1 MKYEFY
7 NKGSNKTIEFNTDS
21 KYTFIYGPN
30 GSGKTTFSRTYM
42 NKKINNTLYKVFNE
56 EYINKNVYVTD
67 KDGSKQNSDSKK
79 GLNKLF
85 IGNNVL
91 KYSNFLTKVRQTK
104 NEFLSTNPNILKS
117 NLNEKFIL
125 NVDQILEEDEEYKRI
140 KEPFIKTLL
149 TDEYINKK
157 YEQLKNEID
166 INNICIS
173 PKNILNK
180 RYVKLYELEYKNT
193 YNINLIKT
201 EILEFLRH
209 QNRNLLKSYNN
220 EINKFHKQMLSSID
234 NIDNDTIETMKKYK
248 ETLEKESEK
257 FSIIKKIE
265 EKNEKYLSDRIRE
278 KDIEIDLLK
287 KWIDEGYR
295 YHKAIDFSDCLYCHN
310 SEFNTVLADEYK
322 IKNENEYN
330 ITIIKMKKFIE
341 EKFKIIFDIINNHK
355 LIKDFYEKVNRKEEQ
370 QLIQVLFISL
380 NSIIDIM
387 NDIYNTKKFNNNII
401 NEVEKLYEFI
411 CKEIKEKIKYEE
423 LDSKNEKEFEFGE
436 TLKLLYNITDF
447 KRALKKE
454 VLCLN
459 IAKLEEK
466 IKQRL
471 QNIQN
476 EEIIKVG
483 DYLQFYQEVF
493 RTKYEISNVKSNI
506 STGQN
511 VDAMLEIK
519 FKNNRKLNEI
529 STGEKNI
536 LALIVFFSNIEYE
549 MKQLKENEKI
559 TLILDDPVN
568 SNDWN
573 IFFSLQTII
582 EDYLEF
588 KYKDKLD
595 EIIILSHN
603 VDYAIIQLKNLKI
616 YNDKVKL
623 YRLFD
628 NKCINIDIDLMYTN
642 DINLISQFI
651 YEWISSFE
659 FEKNV
664 YYMDKDRAYR
674 VFITYRKFLEDILI
688 NATHI
693 SQVDIDNQKSDIEKL
708 KDISNDENMIK
719 LLNYSN
725 NIFYNQKD
733 SGITIDDFTKTFI
746 IMLKNIINAN
756 IYIKLENSKF
766 NTLLEKIKTSNDCK
780 FLIKG
785 ENKENIAVSDFK
797 VDNIV
802 DIDQEKMKNILVKSL
817 IIKKAS
823 KHEHDSKKFMIN
835 KSKDYYINYLKHSND
850 LVGKPLLALDV
861 EPMLNYI
868 KEQEDS

>member
-1 MKYEFY
+1 MEYEFY
-7 NKGSNKTIEFNTDS
+7 NKGSNKTIKFNTDS

-56 EYINKNVYVTD
+56 DFINNNVYVTD
-67 KDGSKQNSDSKK
+67 KDGSKQNSDCKK

-125 NVDQILEEDEEYKRI
+125 NIDQILEEDEEYKKI

-166 INNICIS
+166 INNIFIS

-193 YNINLIKT
+193 YNIDLIKT
-201 EILEFLRH
+201 EILEFLRY

-234 NIDNDTIETMKKYK
+234 NIDNDTIEKMEKYK

-257 FSIIKKIE
+257 FNIIKKIE

-287 KWIDEGYR
+287 KWIDDGYT
-295 YHKAIDFSDCLYCHN
+295 YHKAIDFSNCLYCHN
-310 SEFNTVLADEYK
+310 SEFDTALADEYK

-330 ITIIKMKKFIE
+330 ITITKMKKFIE

-370 QLIQVLFISL
+370 HLVQVLFTEL
-380 NSIIDIM
+380 NSIINIM

-401 NEVEKLYEFI
+401 SEVEKLYEFI

-423 LDSKNEKEFEFGE
+423 LDSKNEKEFEFSE

-454 VLCLN
+454 ILCLN
-459 IAKLEEK
+459 IVNLEEK

-476 EEIIKVG
+476 EEIAKVG

-493 RTKYEISNVKSNI
+493 RTKFEINNVKSNI

-588 KYKDKLD
+588 NYKDKLD

-616 YNDKVKL
+616 YNNKVKL

-659 FEKNV
+659 FKNNV
-664 YYMDKDRAYR
+664 YYMDKDRSYR

-688 NATHI
+688 NATQI
-693 SQVDIDNQKSDIEKL
+693 SQVNIDNQKSDIEKL

-725 NIFYNQKD
+725 NILYNQKD
-733 SGITIDDFTKTFI
+733 SGITVDDFTKIFI
-746 IMLKNIINAN
+746 IMLKNIVNAN

-766 NTLLEKIKTSNDCK
+766 NTLLEKIKISNDCK

-785 ENKENIAVSDFK
+785 EDKNNIAVSDFK
-797 VDNIV
+797 IDNIM

-823 KHEHDSKKFMIN
+823 KHEDDSMKFMIN